1 LQRAARTVQLVR
13 GLHLLAVEGPDGS
26 AHRCG
31 VRGGAGSPVGRPVE
45 QQELYWGSV
54 RETIEEAGYAGSSA
68 AVDYLNRNAG
78 YTRAGRGGTAN
89 MRWVDAHDW
98 TVATFF
104 QHTSRANDPQLHYHN
119 PILLATRD
127 AVGRGAQA
135 RHGACCVSTGRAL
148 RRMVLGWSQELVTE
162 KLGWTLRGAHGR

>member
-1 LQRAARTVQLVR
+1 LLGRRGRNSFADFTFSLSKDLTIQHTAAAYAEEQARQSGDQL
-13 GLHLLAVEGPDGS
+13 S
-26 AHRCG
+26 
-31 VRGGAGSPVGRPVE
+31 
-45 QQELYWGSV
+45 QELYRGI

-127 AVGRGAQA
+127 ATGTVRKLDTALLREHRAGAA
-135 RHGACCVSTGRAL
+135 AHGARVT
-148 RRMVLGWSQELVTE
+148 QELVTE
-162 KLGWTLRGAHGR
+162 KLGWTLRAAYGR